1 MRIDETHRPWA
12 KFSLAVLVLAIAVY
26 VPYRLLTR
34 NGPGGGT
41 PIGLAYGIIGFAMM
55 IFAALLSVRK
65 KFPVLRIGRAKVW
78 MRGHLWLGFLSYPII
93 LFHSAFRLGGSLTT
107 TLVVLFTIVVVSGI
121 AGAMLQHYLP
131 MRITRRVPLETIYDQ
146 IESVIRQLCEEAD
159 DLMVQL
165 VPALEAMPVA
175 EVVGDRTL
183 PLNRATR
190 EVDAEDL
197 QPIRTLYAEKVQP
210 YLLQSRNFR
219 HELADE
225 EIATTIFAQVR
236 KMSPAV
242 MTEFVDD
249 LENICEE
256 KRQLDRQS
264 RMQQWLQA
272 WLLIHLPV
280 SWALLLLGAVHAVIA
295 LRY

>member
-1 MRIDETHRPWA
+1 
-12 KFSLAVLVLAIAVY
+12 
-26 VPYRLLTR
+26 
-34 NGPGGGT
+34 
-41 PIGLAYGIIGFAMM
+41 MM

-78 MRGHLWLGFLSYPII
+78 MRGHLWLGFLSYPIL
-93 LFHSAFRLGGSLTT
+93 LFHSAFHLGGPLTT
-107 TLVVLFTIVVVSGI
+107 ALMVLLSIVFVTGI
-121 AGAMLQHYLP
+121 VGAVLQHYLP
-131 MRITRRVPLETIYDQ
+131 MRITRRVPMETIYDQ
-146 IESVIRQLCEEAD
+146 IGSVIRQLCEEAD

-190 EVDAEDL
+190 ELDAEDL

-210 YLLQSRNFR
+210 YLLQPRNFR
-219 HELADE
+219 HELANE
-225 EIATTIFAQVR
+225 EIATAIFAQVR

-249 LENICEE
+249 LENICVE

-272 WLLIHLPV
+272 WLLVHLPIA
-280 SWALLLLGAVHAVIA
+280 WALLLLGAVHAVIA